1 MDQFSKIDKYVG
13 IDQCVSIYHFFIDQ
27 LGRIGKW
34 VMIDQWIR
42 IDQCVGLDQ

>member
-1 MDQFSKIDKYVG
+1 
-13 IDQCVSIYHFFIDQ
+13 VSAYTIFLIDQ